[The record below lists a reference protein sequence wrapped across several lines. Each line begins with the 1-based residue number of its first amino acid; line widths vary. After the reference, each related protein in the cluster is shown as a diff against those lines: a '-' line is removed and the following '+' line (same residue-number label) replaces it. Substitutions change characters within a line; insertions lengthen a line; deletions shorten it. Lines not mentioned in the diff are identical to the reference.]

1 MNGYIWVGLLGS
13 ETRGEVMEAQTVR
26 ALCPSSFPTPFAST
40 ANLPFFSP
48 IPLCTWR
55 DEPEVAWRPVGQ
67 ECLLVAQEV
76 LTLLAAWDMRG
87 WGVVITAQCGN
98 FLKME
103 NPNLLFLSK
112 SNLMHDLIVEL
123 LRHCEL

>member
-1 MNGYIWVGLLGS
+1 
-13 ETRGEVMEAQTVR
+13 
-26 ALCPSSFPTPFAST
+26 
-40 ANLPFFSP
+40 
-48 IPLCTWR
+48 
-55 DEPEVAWRPVGQ
+55 
-67 ECLLVAQEV
+67 VAQEV